1 MRAGGDWQTVE
12 GVPSKDIT
20 TIGKYLQNWKLKL
33 STTKTVSAVFH
44 LSNKQEA

>member
-20 TIGKYLQNWKLKL
+20 TIGKYPPELEVKAQHYKNGVGSLP
-33 STTKTVSAVFH
+33 S
-44 LSNKQEA
+44 Q